1 MATIDTIRNILNEN
15 LDIEPE
21 TIQPETTFESL
32 DIDSLDM
39 TELVCSVEED
49 FDIEMDNLEDI
60 KTVDD
65 LVTRIDSLKK

>member
-21 TIQPETTFESL
+21 TVQPETTFESL
-32 DIDSLDM
+32 EIDSLDM
-39 TELVCSVEED
+39 TELVCAVEEE

-65 LVTRIDSLKK
+65 LVERIDSLKK